1 MIGIMTQTLHLNI
14 IIMIIELGGWM
25 TQRDEG
31 HDYRDSKNKAQAH
44 ERRKVTIIW
53 GTEAVKG
60 IDPIEI
66 GLNKKTYRFETEEQL
81 KYFMMGVDEGN
92 GWLEYEVEE
101 S

>member
-1 MIGIMTQTLHLNI
+1 MKDTT
-14 IIMIIELGGWM
+14 IEIV
-25 TQRDEG
+25 R
-31 HDYRDSKNKAQAH
+31 NKRRLKH
-44 ERRKVTIIW
+44 TSVRKVTIIDW

-92 GWLEYEVEE
+92 GWLEYEIEE

>member
-1 MIGIMTQTLHLNI
+1 
-14 IIMIIELGGWM
+14 M

-31 HDYRDSKNKAQAH
+31 HDYRDSKNKAQAY

-81 KYFMMGVDEGN
+81 KYFMMGVDEAE
-92 GWLEYEVEE
+92 GWLEYQIEDEDGNIDR
-101 S
+101 